1 MALSLAPAF
10 HCPAPLARLRPASV
24 TATTTR
30 PAVSRPSTPPPI
42 LRQGIAAEPGALCSN
57 ALQCQHFQ
65 QCSGCSH
72 ETALDCPPLLS
83 EAKKFFVRHGI
94 SDLSFDSGLLWG
106 WRCRA
111 KLAVRGSAKEPMVG
125 LYEEGSHNVVDIP
138 FCKAHH
144 PSINAAVELLKQGIA
159 LFNVQPYDE
168 DSGTGELRYVQ
179 MAVTTYDTSVP
190 ASERYLKGK
199 VQISLVWN
207 SRSEKSPGV
216 EKADALSGFLWR
228 KGGQN
233 SSYHLIHSVWMN
245 FQTSSTNVIFG
256 HRWRHMIGEK
266 DLWEHVGG
274 IDISL
279 APSSFGQANTKAFDS
294 LLHKLQKYV
303 PVGENVVDLYA
314 GAGVIGLSLAVTRNC
329 RTVKCLEVNKEAKL
343 SFERSISRLPK
354 SFSGNISWHHTD
366 VAMEPLY
373 WLEGSDVVVVDP
385 PRKGL
390 HPSLIEALQKLPSS
404 SKKAVQ
410 MTGSSSTRK
419 REEKRP
425 WVLQARE
432 ACAELNNSS
441 IDKGQSWPHTII
453 YISCGWESFKKDCD
467 SLVSSKIWRL
477 EKAHAFNFF
486 PGTKSIEI
494 LAVFKRGGLSS
505 QKEKKKKKAGKRKG
519 SSKERSL

>member
-1 MALSLAPAF
+1 MALFLAPVS
-10 HCPAPLARLRPASV
+10 HCPVPVAHLRPPTSI
-24 TATTTR
+24 ATRTR
-30 PAVSRPSTPPPI
+30 HAVSRPSVSPPVP
-42 LRQGIAAEPGALCSN
+42 RQGTAADNG

-65 QCSGCSH
+65 ECSGCSH
-72 ETALDCPPLLS
+72 ETALDRPPLLS
-83 EAKKFFVRHGI
+83 EAKEFFNRHGV

-111 KLAVRGSAKEPMVG
+111 KLAVRGSAKEPVIG
-125 LYEEGSHNVVDIP
+125 LYEEGTHNVVGIP
-138 FCKAHH
+138 FCRAHH

-179 MAVTTYDTSVP
+179 MAVTTYDTSLP

-228 KGGQN
+228 RGGQS
-233 SSYHLIHSVWMN
+233 SSYHLIHSVWIN

-256 HRWRHMIGEK
+256 NKWRHIIGER
-266 DLWEHVGG
+266 DLWERVGG

-294 LLHKLQKYV
+294 LLHKMQRYV
-303 PVGENVVDLYA
+303 PFGENVVDLYA
-314 GAGVIGLSLAVTRNC
+314 GAGVIGLSLAVTRKC
-329 RTVKCLEVNKEAKL
+329 RSVKCLEVNKEAKL

-354 SFSGNISWHHTD
+354 SFDGSISWHHTD
-366 VAMEPLY
+366 VATEPLY
-373 WLEGSDVVVVDP
+373 WLEGSDIVVVDP

-404 SKKAVQ
+404 SKKSVQ
-410 MTGSSSTRK
+410 MTGSSTGK

-441 IDKGQSWPHTII
+441 AHGGQSWPHTLI
-453 YISCGWESFKKDCD
+453 YISCGWETFKKDCEY
-467 SLVSSKIWRL
+467 LVSNKIWRL

-486 PGTKSIEI
+486 PGTKRN
-494 LAVFKRGGLSS
+494 KNK
-505 QKEKKKKKAGKRKG
+505 KEKNVGNKIKKTKN
-519 SSKERSL
+519 S